1 MWHGTWSEQMLLGK
15 KGTDRLIC
23 CRVATNRQFVKK
35 KKRQLYAKH
44 DKAMLNK
51 TRYAGV
57 ILEIACVYWALILSQ
72 ELCWALYMYPYSILS
87 SSPCTIMYYPILCMR
102 KWGLEMKVSQVPQ
115 ASKSW
120 SEELNLLSGLCHI
133 HHSGWLHF
141 KTVKRCASALPCD
154 LVVTLCKLLV
164 ISASFLSNQMEI
176 PRGWISQSGL

>member
-1 MWHGTWSEQMLLGK
+1 MGHEVSKCCWEKKALIDSSAAGLPQTVNLL
-15 KGTDRLIC
+15 
-23 CRVATNRQFVKK
+23 KK

-87 SSPCTIMYYPILCMR
+87 SIPCTIMYYPILCMR